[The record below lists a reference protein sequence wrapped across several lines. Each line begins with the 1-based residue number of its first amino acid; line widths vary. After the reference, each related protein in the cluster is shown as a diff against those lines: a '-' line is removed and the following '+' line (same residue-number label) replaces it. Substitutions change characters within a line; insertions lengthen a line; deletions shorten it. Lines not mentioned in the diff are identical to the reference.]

1 MGEILGFLGTLQSL
15 RLIVVIVVCSVVFF
29 CVLLLGGFLSLVV
42 SDRYNWM
49 FWSCE
54 DLTCLLLSLRA
65 VFSTMIEFLFL
76 CDFAGAVAPDS
87 FQESLRLVLLV
98 INLVFVRFLFVL
110 GVLPALPK
118 F

>member
-1 MGEILGFLGTLQSL
+1 
-15 RLIVVIVVCSVVFF
+15 
-29 CVLLLGGFLSLVV
+29 
-42 SDRYNWM
+42 M

-54 DLTCLLLSLRA
+54 SLTCLLLSLHA
-65 VFSTMIEFLFL
+65 VFSTMLEFLLL

-87 FQESLRLVLLV
+87 FREPLRLVLLV
-98 INLVFVRFLFVL
+98 VNSIFIGFSFVS